1 MAIVVNQGG
10 AWVQGS
16 SYIGYDSL
24 YLRTG
29 AIVAANVEDANQ
41 PGSNATSWLTGG
53 GGWQAS
59 GAGDK
64 TLTATLLSADNANS
78 YAVYKHNIGTLGL
91 TVKLQSSADAVTW
104 TDITGSEKTPGND
117 DAIYFVAVAPVSAKF
132 FRIHIAGMG
141 AGETLII
148 GQAFIGESL
157 RVFNPPETG
166 WSPPNLALNNQ
177 FINSRSDGGDF
188 LGRSLIRKG
197 SQTGFSLSLVA
208 RAWVRA
214 NWLPFMEA
222 AEEHPFYY
230 AWDTTNYPTEVSYCY
245 TEKQISKPVYVNS
258 AFFSL
263 SLNFI
268 ALID

>member
-1 MAIVVNQGG
+1 MGIVVNQGG

-24 YLRTG
+24 YLRAG
-29 AIVAANVEDANQ
+29 AVASANVEDANQ
-41 PGSNATSWLTGG
+41 PGSNATSWLTSG

-64 TLTATLLSADNANS
+64 ILTTALLSAENANS
-78 YAVYKHNIGTLGL
+78 YGIYKHNIGTLGL

-104 TDITGSEKTPGND
+104 TDVTGSEKTPGND
-117 DAIYFVAVAPVSAKF
+117 DAIYFVAAAPVSAAF
-132 FRIHIAGMG
+132 FRIHIAGMIVG
-141 AGETLII
+141 QTLII
-148 GQAFIGESL
+148 GQAFISESL

-166 WSPPNLALNNQ
+166 WVPPNLALNND

-197 SQTGFSLSLVA
+197 SKTNFSLSLVA
-208 RAWVRA
+208 RDWVRS

-222 AEEHPFYY
+222 AENHPFYY
-230 AWDTTNYPTEVSYCY
+230 AWDTTNYPLEVAFCY
-245 TEKQISKPVYVNS
+245 TEKQISRPTYVNS

-263 SLNFI
+263 NLSFI
-268 ALID
+268 ALIE